1 MLRQPPRSTLTVTPF
16 PYPTLFRLLM
26 GETLPGLD
34 HGFVWIDVVDP
45 HDSEITLL
53 QHSFGL
59 HELAIEDS
67 MSDAQPAKLDFYAD
81 HVFIVR
87 SEAHT
92 SELQSLMRISY
103 AVFCLKKKKAQH
115 KYNKTISTK

>member
-1 MLRQPPRSTLTVTPF
+1 
-16 PYPTLFRLLM
+16 M
-26 GETLPGLD
+26 GETLPGRD

-81 HVFIVR
+81 HVFIVAKVAEFGSDQIVYTDINR
-87 SEAHT
+87 SEEHT
-92 SELQSLMRISY
+92 SELQVTNAHLVCRLLLEKNNI
-103 AVFCLKKKKAQH
+103 
-115 KYNKTISTK
+115 NTKQNTQIHN